1 MKPSQEEIVQEAR
14 IEART
19 KSHQS
24 EDKNDEVLLFSQVQ
38 GKKARTRKRIPWET
52 LQDISES
59 KNCVNLPKKMS
70 ASTECVGKKPRQIIV
85 ARYVQAQK
93 FRQLSK
99 IAKSVVFA
107 VPLCDLIEGG
117 Y

>member
-38 GKKARTRKRIPWET
+38 GKKARTRKRFP
-52 LQDISES
+52 
-59 KNCVNLPKKMS
+59 
-70 ASTECVGKKPRQIIV
+70 
-85 ARYVQAQK
+85 
-93 FRQLSK
+93 
-99 IAKSVVFA
+99 
-107 VPLCDLIEGG
+107 
-117 Y
+117 